1 MSPDTAFA
9 AAQVLSV
16 LLVATMFD
24 PWTKRAMAD
33 QRTDRKWQV
42 GAFASYGAKVLSLLV
57 LLFDMQLV
65 LFDNSWSGT
74 QGAVL
79 ALANYAAI
87 VAAALSILLT
97 VLHHIGGLGE
107 RDQD

>member
-1 MSPDTAFA
+1 MSPDTAFE
-9 AAQVLSV
+9 AAQILSV

-24 PWTKRAMAD
+24 PWTKRAAVD
-33 QRTDRKWQV
+33 ERTSRLWQIS
-42 GAFASYGAKVLSLLV
+42 AFASYGAKVLSLIV

-74 QGAVL
+74 QGFLL
-79 ALANYAAI
+79 ALGNYVAI
-87 VAAALSILLT
+87 VAASLSILLT

-107 RDQD
+107 RDRE